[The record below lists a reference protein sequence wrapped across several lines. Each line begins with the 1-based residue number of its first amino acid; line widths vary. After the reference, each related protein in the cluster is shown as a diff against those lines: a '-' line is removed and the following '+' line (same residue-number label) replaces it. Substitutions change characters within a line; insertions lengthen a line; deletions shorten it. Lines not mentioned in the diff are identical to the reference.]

1 PPDPVFLP
9 AELEVLGVP
18 ESYRLQRVDQDVA
31 PNSSL
36 HARSETFLLL
46 RAGSQPLL
54 QATYPPFS
62 TRQVTGTPAPSGSAA
77 WAIRAVSLE
86 SSVSPAEPVA
96 RNWDSSRDWDHSKA
110 QDLPCVTLHAHH
122 RGRVARGTCHL
133 QAPLGVCVV
142 ELEIPPRWFSP
153 ASLHSHRSRRR
164 DFDPLEPPER
174 PEAAELRYSVGEC
187 GGREREAPRFLGT
200 LELRAGEPERR
211 QEVRL
216 DEKVLLRVPNVP
228 LRPGQ
233 RFTATI
239 ALRHNF
245 TADSLTL
252 RIKAKKGLQVVSAHP
267 AIPSAWSVHLERSRS
282 PKHSTAVVSCRR
294 LQDIPAVPDSS
305 RVAEPAAFLHLDVA
319 VENGTGGLAPA
330 RPLTWQVEYPGQD
343 PEAQKDKLVWEIQV
357 SERDVRALVPLVQE
371 LEILNT
377 APLTGIPRVI
387 PVKLVAVEAGG
398 GVSELTDPVGCESA
412 DKQVLQVS
420 PAVPSLCRLTWEIPM
435 EFRVPLQVSDSCDLV
450 FVGGK
455 ESRGARGARVDFW
468 ARRLR
473 AELSF
478 SVWAPLLPLRVQ
490 LGDPI
495 LEQLR
500 GWRLPGGPDSAVVE
514 SEDPAEEPER
524 RARGCRPQFQR
535 TGLRVLAH
543 FVAHPLDGGRHL
555 SYLPGPEWLLDV
567 THLVAART
575 RVQDPRVASLEEGAV
590 VVGREP
596 GVTSV
601 EV

>member
-9 AELEVLGVP
+9 AEMEVLGVP

-46 RAGSQPLL
+46 RAGSQPLV

-62 TRQVTGTPAPSGSAA
+62 IRQVTGTPVVSQPHHHPGSAA

-86 SSVSPAEPVA
+86 SSVSHAEPVA
-96 RNWDSSRDWDHSKA
+96 RSRWEPGSSEGLGPPWGAR
-110 QDLPCVTLHAHH
+110 DLPCVTLHAHH
-122 RGRVARGTCHL
+122 RGRVARGTCRL

-142 ELEIPPRWFSP
+142 ELEIPPRWFSLGSP
-153 ASLHSHRSRRR
+153 HSHRSRRR
-164 DFDPLEPPER
+164 DSTPLESLER
-174 PEAAELRYSVGEC
+174 PELAELRYSVGEC
-187 GGREREAPRFLGT
+187 GAREQEAPRFLGM

-267 AIPSAWSVHLERSRS
+267 TIPSTWSVHLERSRS
-282 PKHSTAVVSCRR
+282 PKHSTAVVTCRR
-294 LQDIPAVPDSS
+294 LGDIPAIPDSS
-305 RVAEPAAFLHLDVA
+305 GVSEPAAFLHLDVA

-357 SERDVRALVPLVQE
+357 SERDVRALVPLVPE

-420 PAVPSLCRLTWEIPM
+420 
-435 EFRVPLQVSDSCDLV
+435 DSCDLV

-468 ARRLR
+468 VRRLQ

-495 LEQLR
+495 LEQVR
-500 GWRLPGGPDSAVVE
+500 GWRLPEGPDSAVVE
-514 SEDPAEEPER
+514 SEDLAEEPER

-567 THLVAART
+567 THLVAAQT
-575 RVQDPRVASLEEGAV
+575 HVQDPRVASLEAGAV

>member
-18 ESYRLQRVDQDVA
+18 EYYRLQRVDQDVP

-36 HARSETFLLL
+36 RSRSETFLLL
-46 RAGSQPLL
+46 GHRAGSRALL

-62 TRQVTGTPAPSGSAA
+62 TRQDIPMESPPGSAS

-96 RNWDSSRDWDHSKA
+96 RDRNAQKAWDQPRA
-110 QDLPCVTLHAHH
+110 PELPCVTLHAHH

-142 ELEIPPRWFSP
+142 ELEIPPRWFLPGSQ
-153 ASLHSHRSRRR
+153 RSRRK
-164 DFDPLEPPER
+164 DGDTPHPPEPPES
-174 PEAAELRYSVGEC
+174 PEAAELHYSVGGPGDC
-187 GGREREAPRFLGT
+187 GKGEAPRFLGR

-216 DEKVLLRVPNVP
+216 DDKVLLGVPEAT

-233 RFTATI
+233 RFRATV
-239 ALRHNF
+239 ALRNNF
-245 TADSLTL
+245 TAHALTL
-252 RIKAKKGLQVVSAHP
+252 RIKAKKGLQVVAAHP
-267 AIPSAWSVHLERSRS
+267 AIPSAWSAQLEHSRG
-282 PKHSTAVVSCRR
+282 PKHSLAVVTCRR
-294 LQDIPAVPDSS
+294 IGDIPGSGRVSDS
-305 RVAEPAAFLHLDVA
+305 ATFLHLELV
-319 VENGTGGLAPA
+319 VENGTGGPA

-343 PEAQKDKLVWEIQV
+343 PESQKDKLVWEIQV
-357 SERDVRALVPLVQE
+357 AEREIRALVPLVQE

-377 APLTGIPRVI
+377 APLTGVPRVI

-398 GVSELTDPVGCESA
+398 GVSELADPVGCESA

-420 PAVPSLCRLTWEIPM
+420 
-435 EFRVPLQVSDSCDLV
+435 DSCDVV
-450 FVGGK
+450 FVGGR

-468 ARRLR
+468 ARRLH
-473 AELSF
+473 AELAF

-490 LGDPI
+490 LGDPA

-500 GWRLPGGPDSAVVE
+500 GWRRPGTPDGSPSEA
-514 SEDPAEEPER
+514 EDPPEEPER
-524 RARGCRPQFQR
+524 RARSCRPQFQR
-535 TGLRVLAH
+535 TGVRVLAH
-543 FVAHPLDGGRHL
+543 FVSHPPDGGRSL

-567 THLVAART
+567 THLVAPRT
-575 RVQDPRVASLEEGAV
+575 RVQDPRVASLEGGLV